1 MWNSAQ
7 DSAPNNHAVLAQKLF
22 NRASWN
28 YSAPLGFFH
37 QTIHAQSQPFQMFAS
52 VHHRFNRREDP
63 NAENILEKCVCA
75 PIPDCNVI
83 VNAEESETCVYVLAN
98 VMRWATLID

>member
-1 MWNSAQ
+1 M
-7 DSAPNNHAVLAQKLF
+7 LAQKLF

-37 QTIHAQSQPFQMFAS
+37 QTIHAQPQAFQMFAS
-52 VHHRFNRREDP
+52 AHRRFDRREDP

-75 PIPDCNVI
+75 PTRHCNVI
-83 VNAEESETCVYVLAN
+83 ANAEESETCVYVLAN
-98 VMRWATLID
+98 VMRWPTVIDCATKPVL